1 MHNRQI
7 LWLAFLATVGTLAT
21 STPVTAQDA
30 SATNQ
35 SDASGV
41 QITSPPTV
49 TIDNLNGNGIPNVTV
64 FDPSTGIISGGGI
77 DNPIQFGSGN
87 GSGSGLGTGSGTGT
101 GSGGGS
107 GGATGSGAGTGSG
120 SGSGGGL
127 GTPTSG
133 ESDSTNGGGNSQTAN
148 APEGSDSGEASS
160 LAIEKS
166 DCTTV
171 ACLEAQDSPQKITL
185 NDAAELL
192 ESNLDD
198 SLETLVAAEE
208 GSSQA
213 DAIGTEPQDG
223 EPRRIARNNARRNTT
238 DENARRIV
246 RNSSRC
252 VTGCANPQR
261 PTFEARQVEATEV
274 AEARE
279 VVERQLEASQK
290 FIEQVNLIDPE
301 KNIW

>member
-7 LWLAFLATVGTLAT
+7 LWLGFLATVGTLAT
-21 STPVTAQDA
+21 TTSVTAQDA

-64 FDPSTGIISGGGI
+64 YNPNTGIISGGSIG
-77 DNPIQFGSGN
+77 NPIQ
-87 GSGSGLGTGSGTGT
+87 SGSSTGS
-101 GSGGGS
+101 S
-107 GGATGSGAGTGSG
+107 GATGSSIGTGSS

-127 GTPTSG
+127 SINRRATDAINDSG
-133 ESDSTNGGGNSQTAN
+133 SSETAN
-148 APEGSDSGEASS
+148 TPEGSDGGDASS
-160 LAIEKS
+160 LAVEKS
-166 DCTTV
+166 ECTTV
-171 ACLEAQDSPQKITL
+171 ACLEAQDNPQEITL

-192 ESNLDD
+192 ENNLDD
-198 SLETLVAAEE
+198 SLKTLIAAEE
-208 GSSQA
+208 GSSLA
-213 DAIGTEPQDG
+213 DTIGIEPQDG
-223 EPRRIARNNARRNTT
+223 EPRRITRKNARRNTT

-261 PTFEARQVEATEV
+261 PTFEARQIEVKKV

-279 VVERQLEASQK
+279 VVEQQLEASQK
-290 FIEQVNLIDPE
+290 FIEQVNSIDPE